1 VKKYGARDSNPAVG
15 FCGQAHDWNRAPLP
29 RPKTALP
36 ALAGTFMLD
45 PMKHQLDFEK
55 PIAELQSKLEELKRH
70 PEAHSLGISVEQEV
84 SLIEKKLEETKRQ
97 IFLNLSAWDRIKIAR
112 HPKRPFTL
120 DYLKSTFTDFAELH
134 GDRLFAEDRAVV
146 GGFACLG
153 PHKVMVLG
161 TQKGRDT
168 KENILR
174 NFGSAHPEGYRK
186 ALRLMKLADKF
197 HLPIITLIDTA
208 GAYPGIG
215 AEERHIA
222 EAIAVN
228 LREMMLFEV
237 PIIAAVIGEGGSGG
251 ALGIGVADRVLIMGN
266 AYYSVISPEGCA
278 AILWK
283 DRSAAPKAAEALKIT
298 ANHLLELGLVD
309 EIVPEP
315 LGGAHTDPDATAV
328 TLRDTLLKH
337 LEQLV
342 ALPGADR
349 LKQRYAKFRSFGHF
363 MEKQATPADNA
374 AADTAG

>member
-1 VKKYGARDSNPAVG
+1 
-15 FCGQAHDWNRAPLP
+15 
-29 RPKTALP
+29 
-36 ALAGTFMLD
+36 
-45 PMKHQLDFEK
+45 MKHQLDFER
-55 PIAELQSKLEELKRH
+55 PIAELQDQLEKLKKH
-70 PEAHSLGISVEQEV
+70 PETHSLGISFEEEV
-84 SLIEKKLEETKRQ
+84 AKIEKKLAETKRQ

-112 HPKRPFTL
+112 HPKRPFSL
-120 DYLKSTFTDFAELH
+120 DYFESAFTNFNELH

-146 GGFACLG
+146 GGFAFLG
-153 PHKVMVLG
+153 PHKVMVIG

-197 HLPIITLIDTA
+197 NLPIITLIDTA

-228 LREMMLFEV
+228 LREMMLLEV
-237 PIIAAVIGEGGSGG
+237 PVIAAVIGEGGSGG
-251 ALGIGVADRVLIMGN
+251 ALGIGVANRVLILEN

-283 DRSAAPKAAEALKIT
+283 DRAAASKAAEALKIT
-298 ANHLLELGLVD
+298 ARHLLELKLVD

-315 LGGAHTDPDATAV
+315 LGGAHTDPDKTAEA
-328 TLRDTLLKH
+328 LRNCLLVH
-337 LEQLV
+337 LEQLL
-342 ALPGADR
+342 AISAPER
-349 LKQRYAKFRSFGHF
+349 LKQRYAKFRSFGSF
-363 MEKQATPADNA
+363 IEKNPNALEVPETPGTPPIVSQTTGLSSQAGNGAV
-374 AADTAG
+374 

>member
-1 VKKYGARDSNPAVG
+1 
-15 FCGQAHDWNRAPLP
+15 
-29 RPKTALP
+29 
-36 ALAGTFMLD
+36 
-45 PMKHQLDFEK
+45 
-55 PIAELQSKLEELKRH
+55 LQHKLEELKKH
-70 PEAHSLGISVEQEV
+70 PETHSLGISVEEEV
-84 SLIEKKLEETKRQ
+84 AMIEKKLEETKRQ

-112 HPKRPFTL
+112 HPKRPFAL
-120 DYLKSTFTDFAELH
+120 DYLVSAFTDFTELH

-153 PHKVMVLG
+153 THRVMVIG

-186 ALRLMKLADKF
+186 ALRLMKLANKF
-197 HLPIITLIDTA
+197 RLPIISLIDTA

-228 LREMMLFEV
+228 LREMMLLEV

-251 ALGIGVADRVLIMGN
+251 ALGIGVADRVLILEN

-283 DRSAAPKAAEALKIT
+283 DRSASAKAAEALKIT
-298 ANHLLELGLVD
+298 AKHLFELGLVD
-309 EIVPEP
+309 EVVGEP
-315 LGGAHTDPDATAV
+315 LGGAHTNPDT
-328 TLRDTLLKH
+328 TTELLRDALLKN
-337 LEQLV
+337 LKSLL
-342 ALPGADR
+342 AMPADER
-349 LKQRYAKFRSFGHF
+349 LRQRYAKFRNFGQF
-363 MEKQATPADNA
+363 MEKPEVPAEKPATV
-374 AADTAG
+374 